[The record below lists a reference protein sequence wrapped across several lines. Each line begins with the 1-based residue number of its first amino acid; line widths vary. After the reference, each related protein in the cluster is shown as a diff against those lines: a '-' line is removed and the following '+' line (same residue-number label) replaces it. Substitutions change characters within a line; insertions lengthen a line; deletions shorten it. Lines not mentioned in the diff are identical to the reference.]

1 MVSSS
6 PRTLWSSPTSGLS
19 VHPSGHVRANGTRRA
34 ILHNP
39 EDYPEPDE
47 FKPERYLK
55 QGIDGEY
62 EIDKSVRDP
71 RAAVFGFGRRCVHQ

>member
-1 MVSSS
+1 M
-6 PRTLWSSPTSGLS
+6 
-19 VHPSGHVRANGTRRA
+19 
-34 ILHNP
+34 LHNP

-55 QGIDGEY
+55 QGADGGY

-71 RAAVFGFGRRCVHQ
+71 RAAVFGFGRRCVHP